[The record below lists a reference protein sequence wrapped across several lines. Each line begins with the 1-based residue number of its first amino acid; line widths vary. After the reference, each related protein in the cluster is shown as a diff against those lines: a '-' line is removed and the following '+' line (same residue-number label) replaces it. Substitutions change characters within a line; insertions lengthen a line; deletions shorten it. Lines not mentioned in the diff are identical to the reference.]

1 MPSNH
6 LTIGFVRRGFS
17 SSGGAEAYLK
27 RLAAGVVEKGHQV
40 RLYASKEWP
49 PDEWPFGPITRV
61 AGGSATAFADE
72 IERLEPRAARGAPPA
87 GGTSFRSS
95 KDMQKHLPPN
105 RSECDVL
112 MSLERIWR
120 CDVYRAGDGVHRAWL
135 ERRSQIAGPVQKLN
149 QILNRKHSAALA
161 LEKSL
166 FAGGGA
172 GRVIAN
178 SRMVRDEIVRLYG
191 FPGEQI
197 DLVYNGVPL
206 EVLRRGGESRA
217 RTRET
222 LGLKSDDIAVL
233 FAGSG
238 WERKGLRFAIDAI
251 EKSGKEM
258 RLLVAGRGKER
269 EFGSARARF
278 LGVVHDMPGI
288 YGAADIFLLPTIYD
302 PFSNACL
309 EALAAGLPVIT
320 TRANGFSEIM
330 ETGMHGTI
338 VEDPRDTD
346 AIREAL
352 LLWSDS
358 SQRQQAGQGIR
369 ELADRFDISVNV
381 ARTLEIIAP
390 SRQG

>member
-1 MPSNH
+1 MPSDH

-27 RLAAGVVEKGHQV
+27 RLAAGVVEQGHQV

-49 PDEWPFGPITRV
+49 PDEWTFGPITRLT
-61 AGGSATAFADE
+61 AGSATAFADE
-72 IERLEPRAARGAPPA
+72 MKRLAP
-87 GGTSFRSS
+87 
-95 KDMQKHLPPN
+95 

-120 CDVYRAGDGVHRAWL
+120 CDIYRAGDGVHRAWL
-135 ERRSQIAGPVQKLN
+135 GRRSQTAGPLQKLS
-149 QILNRKHSAALA
+149 QILNRKHSATLA

-166 FAGGGA
+166 FGEGGA

-178 SRMVRDEIVRLYG
+178 SRMVSDEIVRLYG
-191 FPGEQI
+191 FPKEKI

-206 EVLRRGGESRA
+206 EALRRGGESRA
-217 RTRET
+217 KIRET

-238 WERKGLRFAIDAI
+238 WERKGLRFAIEAI
-251 EKSGKEM
+251 EKSGTEM
-258 RLLVAGRGKER
+258 RLLVAGRGNER
-269 EFGSARARF
+269 GFGSPRVRF
-278 LGVVHDMPGI
+278 LGVVQDMPAL

-309 EALAAGLPVIT
+309 EALAAGLPVVT

-330 ETGMHGTI
+330 ETGVHGT
-338 VEDPRDTD
+338 VLDDPRNTD
-346 AIREAL
+346 AIGEAL
-352 LLWSDS
+352 LLWSDPT
-358 SQRQQAGQGIR
+358 RREQAGIRIR
-369 ELADRFDISVNV
+369 ELADRFDISANV
-381 ARTLEIIAP
+381 SETLAILT
-390 SRQG
+390 R